1 MERVTGLSALLRH
14 GRLVV
19 VVVWLLVGTSA
30 GSASA
35 ATSGPRHPVNE
46 LEHVAGCSSSA
57 DAVADATPS
66 RELVTVTA
74 PSTTSQRATLELFE
88 REDGCF
94 RLVLGPYSAW
104 VGYNGL
110 SAHKHEGDGTTP
122 IGRFGFG
129 PTMYGTLADPGV
141 SYRYHRLLCGDWW
154 DEQSGTGP
162 YNHFVHVACGA
173 KPPFGGGSE
182 ALWTEAPAYDYF
194 AVISYNTDPVVAN
207 RGSAIFLHVS
217 LNGPTDGC
225 VSISESDLVQVL
237 RALRP
242 SLDPLIDIATHA

>member
-1 MERVTGLSALLRH
+1 MERITGLSAFLRH

-19 VVVWLLVGTSA
+19 VAWVLVGTSV

-35 ATSGPRHPVNE
+35 ATSMPRHPIHE
-46 LEHVAGCSSSA
+46 LARVAGCSSLASA
-57 DAVADATPS
+57 MAGTTPT
-66 RELVTVTA
+66 RELVTVIA
-74 PSTTSQRATLELFE
+74 PVLTSQRATLELFE

-94 RLVLGPYSAW
+94 RLVLGPYDAW

-122 IGRFGFG
+122 IGRFGFAA
-129 PTMYGTLADPGV
+129 TMYGTLADPGV
-141 SYRYHRLLCGDWW
+141 SYRYHRLVCGDWW
-154 DEQSGTGP
+154 DEQSGTAA

-182 ALWTEAPAYDYF
+182 ALWTEVPAYDHF
-194 AVISYNTDPVVAN
+194 AVIAYNTSPVITN
-207 RGSAIFLHVS
+207 LGSAIFLHVS
-217 LNGPTDGC
+217 TNGPTAGC
-225 VSISESDLVQVL
+225 VSIPESDLVRGL

-242 SLDPLIDIATHA
+242 SLNPLIDISTRA